1 MNRILF
7 VLFFIFY
14 SLFSFSQDFLQD
26 KDLSQFK
33 VDQFS
38 DKQLIQIGKELKAK
52 QITLEQL
59 EPLVLAKG
67 MSMNEFLKL
76 KTKLQLLHQ
85 VSNETKKDKPS
96 NTITKNDVVELD
108 KKNSIIFGS
117 ELFTTKSLS
126 FEPNQNMPTPPNYI
140 LGPGD
145 QLEVVLYGVQQFN
158 YTNYISKNGTINIPN
173 IGDVFISGLSFEA
186 AKSKLKKQISGIYST
201 LSSNSSKLSV
211 SVVNYRTIL
220 VTIIGAQQSGN
231 YRLSAMST
239 VYNALHVA
247 GGPNE
252 IGSYRKIELIRN
264 NKVIRKIDLYQFLT
278 KGNQSDNIALE
289 DNDII
294 RIPSYDARIVL
305 EGEIKHP
312 GIYELTAGENLQQI
326 ISYASGFTEN
336 AYTNR
341 ILVKQK
347 TSSELKVTDL
357 NELTFATYIPKSGDV
372 INVDKILDR
381 YENRVQIKGAVY
393 RPGIYSLSPN
403 QPLTVKKLIEKADGL
418 KENVYLQ
425 KASLIR
431 QKEDLTKEYISINL
445 QAAIN
450 DKPEANLVL
459 QKEDI
464 ILIFYNQDLLDTYKI
479 SIDGEVR
486 QPGNYTY
493 TKGMSL
499 YDLLLEAEYFTDKA
513 ASKITI
519 YRNKKDPDFNPNDLE
534 KIISFDLTVDPKKPE
549 TAENFL
555 LEPLDHIVV
564 RRIITY
570 ETPQMVQITGEVLYP
585 GNYAIIKKEERIA
598 DFITRAGGFTD
609 EADYNAL
616 KIIRKTELN
625 SDELSKNER
634 KNENATNA
642 DLNKPFVQITKEV
655 SIPIEWEKIKNN
667 KNTSS
672 NVLLE
677 PNDNIIIPKKKQTVI
692 VSGNVMFYTEVPYKK
707 GKGLKYYLKN
717 AGGTSDKGWLK
728 KVYVIHANGAA
739 SSSSSFLG
747 VRSYPKVL
755 PGSKIII
762 PEKPE
767 KSKMT
772 TVEIIGISSILTSL
786 AGILLAVFK

>member
-772 TVEIIGISSILTSL
+772 TGEIIGISSILTSL

>member
-692 VSGNVMFYTEVPYKK
+692 VSGNVMFDTEVPYKK